1 MNSKDD
7 MSNNLRYIIWDF
19 FIYNRLLI
27 YYVIDINLH
36 WFYNFTCSSLQIDS
50 ANRYFEKEPKLHH
63 YVQLAKHFV
72 EAGKHVVQVA
82 REFSYQLVATP
93 ALKKDVDCGF
103 YMLKH
108 VSALNVPKD
117 WIHIEFKVFFFWKSD
132 FWVSKYN

>member
-63 YVQLAKHFV
+63 YVQLAKHFA
-72 EAGKHVVQVA
+72 EAAKHVVQVA

-93 ALKKDVDCGF
+93 ALKKDVIVGF
-103 YMLKH
+103 TCWNMW
-108 VSALNVPKD
+108 VPWMYPQGLGWH
-117 WIHIEFKVFFFWKSD
+117 WIQGNFFFEKVI
-132 FWVSKYN
+132 FE